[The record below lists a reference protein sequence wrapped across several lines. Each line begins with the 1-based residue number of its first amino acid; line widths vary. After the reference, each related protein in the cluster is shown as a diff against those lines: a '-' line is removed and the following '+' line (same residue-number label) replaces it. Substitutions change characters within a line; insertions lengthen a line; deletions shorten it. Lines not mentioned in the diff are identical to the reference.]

1 MKLWFGNGAWASA
14 KAIQR
19 VESLKPEAVRKVAV
33 IRHAALGDMILTRP
47 FLKEVRRCFPNA
59 HITLSV
65 VTNYTRG
72 IPEDL
77 VDTVH
82 FAYGKD
88 RKDVSFREQI
98 KKAKELGEQDLIFD
112 LAATHRSF
120 WICLLHRS
128 AIRVGFP
135 SRPLQ
140 RKLFYDVTVFRSDLN
155 FETDCLLDMLNLF
168 GFATTYP
175 PPFDLPGETKKAE
188 RPYIVYFTS
197 TSTPIRCWPMDRF
210 AELIQKN
217 ANKYPDFDHFVLKGK
232 EEWESIDEI
241 LAHNKA
247 QKNVEGLMNINS
259 LDETIALIKGARL
272 VVSNDTGIRHL
283 SIAAGVASVGIFFA
297 SERFTCLPF
306 RYWPR
311 YGPHKIVL
319 NSDGTAPMVGAVSQ
333 AMQALLD

>member
-1 MKLWFGNGAWASA
+1 MKLWFGNGAWASD
-14 KAIQR
+14 KAVQQ
-19 VESLKPEAVRKVAV
+19 VQSLTPENVRKVAV

-59 HITLSV
+59 HITLSI

-72 IPEDL
+72 TPEDL

-82 FAYGKD
+82 VAYGKD
-88 RKDVSFREQI
+88 RKDVSIREQI
-98 KKAKELGEQDLIFD
+98 KKARELGEQDIIFD
-112 LAATHRSF
+112 LAATQRSF

-135 SRPLQ
+135 YHRLQ
-140 RKLFYDVTVFRSDLN
+140 RKLFYDVTVYRSDLN

-168 GFATTYP
+168 GFVTTWP
-175 PPFDLPGETKKAE
+175 PPFDLPGETRKSE

-197 TSTPIRCWPMDRF
+197 ASTVVKSWPMERF
-210 AELIQKN
+210 SQLIKRT
-217 ANKYPDFDHFVLKGK
+217 AGSYSKFDHFVLKGR
-232 EEWESIDEI
+232 EAWESIDEI
-241 LAHNKA
+241 LEYNKD
-247 QKNVEGLMNINS
+247 QKNVEGLDINS
-259 LDETIALIKGARL
+259 LDETIALIKGASL

-283 SIAAGVASVGIFFA
+283 AIAAGVPSVGIFFS
-297 SERFTCLPF
+297 SERFICLPF

-311 YGPHKIVL
+311 YGPHKVVL
-319 NSDGTAPMVGAVSQ
+319 DNDAMPPSVDAVSQ

>member
-1 MKLWFGNGAWASA
+1 MKLWFGNGAWASSR
-14 KAIQR
+14 AIQR
-19 VESLKPEAVRKVAV
+19 VHALKPEQVRNIAV

-59 HITLSV
+59 HITLSI

-72 IPEDL
+72 TPEDL
-77 VDTVH
+77 VDSVH
-82 FAYGKD
+82 IAYGKD

-98 KKAKELGEQDLIFD
+98 KKGKELGRQDIIFD

-135 SRPLQ
+135 YHRLQ

-168 GFATTYP
+168 GFVTSYP
-175 PPFDLPGETKKAE
+175 PAFDLPGDIRKADK
-188 RPYIVYFTS
+188 PYIVYFTS

-210 AELIQKN
+210 AELIRQN
-217 ANKYPDFDHFVLKGK
+217 SQKYPDFDHFVLKGK

-241 LAHNKA
+241 LAHN
-247 QKNVEGLMNINS
+247 QGRKNVEGLDIRS

-283 SIAAGVASVGIFFA
+283 AISACIPSVGVFFA

-319 NSDGTAPMVGAVSQ
+319 DADGLPPTVEAVSQ
-333 AMQALLD
+333 AISELLD

>member
-14 KAIQR
+14 KAVRR
-19 VESLKPEAVRKVAV
+19 VRSIRPEAVRRVAV

-59 HITLSV
+59 HITLSI

-72 IPEDL
+72 TPDDL
-77 VDTVH
+77 VDSVH
-82 FAYGKD
+82 IAYGKD
-88 RKDVSFREQI
+88 RREVPFREQI
-98 KKAKELGEQDLIFD
+98 KKARELGPQDIIFD

-135 SRPLQ
+135 YHRMQ
-140 RKLFYDVTVFRSDLN
+140 RKLFYDVTVYRSDLN

-168 GFATTYP
+168 GFTTTYP
-175 PPFDLPGETKKAE
+175 PPFDLPGDTRKAE

-197 TSTPIRCWPMDRF
+197 ASTDIKCWPMERF
-210 AELIQKN
+210 AELVKRN
-217 ANKYPDFDHFVLKGK
+217 ANKYIGFDHFVLKGRA
-232 EEWESIDEI
+232 EWESIDEI
-241 LAHNKA
+241 LAYNRDQA
-247 QKNVEGLMNINS
+247 NVDGLDIDS
-259 LDETIALIKGARL
+259 LDETIALVKGASL
-272 VVSNDTGIRHL
+272 VISNDTGIRHL
-283 SIAAGVASVGIFFA
+283 AIAAGIPSVGIFFS

-319 NSDGTAPMVGAVSQ
+319 DSDGVSPSVDAVSQ
-333 AMQALLD
+333 AMCELLD